1 MPITTAIPAT
11 FTGFTREAIDFLADL
26 AANNDR
32 AWFQPRKADYERL
45 VKRPLEGLCVA
56 LAEQFQQRGIPLV
69 SDPAKSPFRIY
80 RDTRFSKDKSPYKTA
95 WHAKLR
101 WADGTTAP
109 GPCGG
114 YFHLQPGEIYVGGGM
129 WHPEP
134 ARLAALRARIAT
146 EPAVVHEAIDDP
158 AFVATFGDVHG
169 DSLKRVPPGYPQDH
183 PDAALLKLKDFTFG
197 RRLSDDEALSA
208 HLPDVVA
215 GTPPADAGPVH
226 VRSASVRGLGT
237 GSAVAP
243 VQRSRPRSRSI
254 SAWIAA
260 SRR

>member
-1 MPITTAIPAT
+1 MATTTAAANPAT
-11 FTGFTREAIDFLADL
+11 FTGFTREAIDFLAEL

-56 LAEQFQQRGIPLV
+56 LAERFHERGIPLV

-80 RDTRFSKDKSPYKTA
+80 RDTRFSKDKSPYKPYA
-95 WHAKLR
+95 SANFP
-101 WADGTTAP
+101 WADG
-109 GPCGG
+109 GPGG
-114 YFHLQPGEIYVGGGM
+114 YFHLQPGEVYVGGGM

-134 ARLAALRARIAT
+134 ARLAALRARIAN
-146 EPAVVHEAIDDP
+146 ESAEVHKAIDDP

-208 HLPDVVA
+208 DLPDIV
-215 GTPPADAGPVH
+215 ADALADAVPVL
-226 VRSASVRGLGT
+226 RLLASVR
-237 GSAVAP
+237 A
-243 VQRSRPRSRSI
+243 
-254 SAWIAA
+254 
-260 SRR
+260 